1 MVVNQDVF
9 VPKANEVTRVNKEKE
24 KEISQVQQV
33 ANEIDVVAATKKKA
47 EELAGLPGTQQELIE
62 SRVAERKARET
73 LEQNNQEQLRGSIA
87 SMEKKLAETHAEDSG
102 QILALST
109 KLEAAKAESTRTM
122 FDTLTN
128 KINDLEKMKVES
140 APTTDIVKQV
150 KGIKE
155 LFTELGLINSQ
166 QQSSTVPGEMALQM
180 KKMDFDMQQSIEDRA
195 DERARRDREWQLTV
209 RKWDEEKEFKK
220 AELAI
225 TASAKKEQNG
235 MLMGIIQTIG
245 ETVAKSTTVAPAGA
259 TPVSAKAQP
268 ITTQKKAIP
277 EDNKE
282 KPAGAIPIQVP
293 EGQSGQFEC
302 VNCPGLVAVAED
314 AEGAMCAECETIYS
328 VARVPA

>member
-1 MVVNQDVF
+1 MVVKDVF
-9 VPKANEVTRVNKEKE
+9 APKPSNVANVAKKEAISEVQRT
-24 KEISQVQQV
+24 

-73 LEQNNQEQLRGSIA
+73 LEQNNQEQLRGSIT
-87 SMEKKLAETHAEDSG
+87 SMEKKLSETHAEDAG

-155 LFTELGLINSQ
+155 LFTELGLISSQ
-166 QQSSTVPGEMALQM
+166 QQSSTVPGEIALQM
-180 KKMDFDMQQSIEDRA
+180 KKMDFDMQQNTEERV

-209 RKWDEEKEFKK
+209 MKWEEEKEFKK

-225 TASAKKEQNG
+225 TASAKKEQNS
-235 MLMGIIQTIG
+235 MIMGIAQTIG
-245 ETVAKSTTVAPAGA
+245 EAVAKGTTVAPA
-259 TPVSAKAQP
+259 TPVSAKAPQRP
-268 ITTQKKAIP
+268 AQKENVA
-277 EDNKE
+277 ENKE
-282 KPAGAIPIQVP
+282 EKPTGAIPIQVP

-328 VARVPA
+328 VARVAA